1 MRKFV
6 TALIIVFVIFILLF
20 LQINLLNVIPL
31 LGVVANIGIVFV
43 TGIGLMS
50 GKLVGGL
57 TGACYGLIVDIIFG
71 KFIGINT
78 LLYTVTGI
86 FTGQISNGFSKDNK
100 TAMIVIVSISTIL
113 FEIVNVFLLQLLT
126 EASFGMISTLT
137 TILLETLYN
146 MLITL
151 MLHRFIVELGDIINK
166 SKNSYYLL

>member
-6 TALIIVFVIFILLF
+6 TVLIVVFVIFISLF
-20 LQINLLNVIPL
+20 LQINLLNVVPL
-31 LGVVANIGIVFV
+31 LGVVANIGIVLV

-57 TGACYGLIVDIIFG
+57 TGACYGLFVDIIFG
-71 KFIGINT
+71 KFIGIDI

-113 FEIVNVFLLQLLT
+113 FEIANIFLLRILT
-126 EASFGMISTLT
+126 GASFEIVSVLT

-151 MLHRFIVELGDIINK
+151 ILHRFIVGLGDIINK